1 MEVNEDY
8 GKYYSAGDFLIFIC
22 ISSFAYKLAS
32 CLHLFADG
40 EHIDLG
46 RMETVEKNLEYGS

>member
-1 MEVNEDY
+1 MKTMGNIIQQVTFNIY
-8 GKYYSAGDFLIFIC
+8 IF
-22 ISSFAYKLAS
+22 SFAYKLAC